1 MYNNVQYMKND
12 HMPREGEGRK
22 ILKAKIKQYCQR
34 DSYDEY
40 VSSASIY
47 ASASGC
53 VHNAD

>member
-1 MYNNVQYMKND
+1 
-12 HMPREGEGRK
+12 MPREGEGRK